1 LNGFLHIQQGE
12 NMVAGILL
20 GTIGGLGLFLFGMEL
35 TSGGLKK
42 MAGQKMKNIIRA
54 LTKKPVVGV
63 AVGTLVT
70 ILMQSSSATT
80 VMTVG
85 FVNAGLLTLR
95 QSLSVILG
103 ANIGTTFTAWL
114 ISGLAAFKIT
124 TYSMPAIGLGFLM
137 KILCRSQKARSV
149 GEVILGFGI
158 LFTGI
163 NFMKEAVA
171 PLQGSDGMRSALLWL
186 GQNPLLAI
194 LAGTVMTMV
203 LQCSAATIALVQILA
218 FEGVF
223 GSDWSI
229 VLRVAI
235 PYILG
240 DNIGTTITAQLAAIN
255 TSLAARRTAQAHTL
269 FNLIGVTYML
279 PLVWTGWYGRAVE
292 WLVPLELTKGTIMLH
307 IAIAHSLF
315 NVVNALIFLPM
326 LGVLETLA
334 VKTVPARAKD
344 IVTKPIIL
352 EKHLLSTPELALEQT
367 KREIVRMTKVAK
379 DAIQFAIEGLKE
391 NNIKKLLLAHKA
403 EDATDEFQYE
413 ITSYLTALS
422 KKTLS
427 DDVAVALPIL
437 LHSVNDLE
445 RIGDHAVN
453 ICQVAQRKIDQKLSF
468 SKNADEEIDVL
479 LGEINSMFDLILTS
493 LEKNDKA
500 AARASLSNENRL
512 NRMQVDFR
520 RHHVQRMT
528 NGISTPET
536 GLIFIDIVDNIEKVG
551 DHLTNIAQS
560 VIGGLQWDGI
570 EGNSLTGEYPVLK
583 G

>member
-1 LNGFLHIQQGE
+1 MIE
-12 NMVAGILL
+12 ILL
-20 GTIGGLGLFLFGMEL
+20 CMIGGLGLFLFGMEL
-35 TSGGLKK
+35 SSGGLKK

-54 LTKKPVVGV
+54 LTNKPIVGLV
-63 AVGTLVT
+63 IGMLVT

-114 ISGLAAFKIT
+114 ISGLAAFNISL
-124 TYSMPAIGLGFLM
+124 YAMPAIGIGFLM
-137 KILCRSQKARSV
+137 KLLCRTQKMRSI

-163 NFMKEAVA
+163 NFMKDAVE
-171 PLQGSDGMRSALLWL
+171 PLQGSDGMRRALLWL
-186 GQNPLLAI
+186 GQNPI
-194 LAGTVMTMV
+194 LAVLAGAAITMV

-218 FEGVF
+218 FEGIF
-223 GSDWSI
+223 GSDWSV

-240 DNIGTTITAQLAAIN
+240 DNIGTTITAQIAAIN

-269 FNLIGVTYML
+269 FNLVGVIYML

-315 NVVNALIFLPM
+315 NVVNAAVFLPM
-326 LGVLETLA
+326 LGVLEMLA
-334 VKTVPARAKD
+334 VKTVPARARD

-352 EKHLLSTPELALEQT
+352 ERHLLSTPELALEQT
-367 KREIVRMTKVAK
+367 KQEIVRMTRVAK
-379 DAIQFAIEGLKE
+379 DAIKLAIEGLKE
-391 NNIKKLLLAHKA
+391 NNVKKLFLAHKA
-403 EDATDEFQYE
+403 EETTDEFQYE

-422 KKTLS
+422 RKTLS
-427 DDVAVALPIL
+427 DEVSVALPIL

-453 ICQVAQRKIDQKLSF
+453 ICQIAQRKIDQKLSF
-468 SKNADEEIDVL
+468 SKNASDEIEIL
-479 LGEINSMFDLILTS
+479 QSEIESMFDLILTS

-500 AARASLSNENRL
+500 AAKASLSNENRL
-512 NRMQVDFR
+512 NRMQVEFR

-536 GLIFIDIVDNIEKVG
+536 GLIFIDIVDNVEKVG

-560 VIGGLQWDGI
+560 VIGGLQWAGI

>member
-1 LNGFLHIQQGE
+1 MTTEI
-12 NMVAGILL
+12 IL
-20 GTIGGLGLFLFGMEL
+20 GTIGGLGLFLFGMDL

-42 MAGQKMKNIIRA
+42 IAGQKMRNIIRA
-54 LTKKPVVGV
+54 LTRKPVVGV
-63 AVGTLVT
+63 VVGMLVT

-114 ISGLAAFKIT
+114 ISGVAAFKIT
-124 TYSMPAIGLGFLM
+124 TYAMPAIGIGFLM
-137 KILCRSQKARSV
+137 KILCKSQKTRSI

-163 NFMKEAVA
+163 NFMKDAVA
-171 PLQGSDGMRSALLWL
+171 PLQGSEGMRSALLWL
-186 GQNPLLAI
+186 GQNPILSV
-194 LAGTVMTMV
+194 LAGTMMTML

-235 PYILG
+235 PYVLG

-255 TSLAARRTAQAHTL
+255 TSLAARRTAQAHTI
-269 FNLIGVTYML
+269 FNLAGVIYML

-315 NVVNALIFLPM
+315 NVVNAAVFLPM
-326 LGVLETLA
+326 LKLLETLA
-334 VKTVPARAKD
+334 IKTVPARARD

-352 EKHLLSTPELALEQT
+352 ERHLLSTPELALEQT
-367 KREIVRMTKVAK
+367 KQEIVHMTKVAK
-379 DAIQFAIEGLKE
+379 DSIKLSIEGLKE
-391 NNIKKLLLAHKA
+391 NNIRKLLLAHKA
-403 EDATDEFQYE
+403 EEATDEFQYE

-422 KKTLS
+422 RKTLS
-427 DDVAVALPIL
+427 DEVSVALPIL
-437 LHSVNDLE
+437 LHTVNDLE

-453 ICQVAQRKIDQKLSF
+453 ICQIAQRKIDQKLSF
-468 SKNADEEIDVL
+468 SQDASGELEIL
-479 LGEINSMFDLILTS
+479 LSEISSMFDLILTA
-493 LEKNDKA
+493 LENNDKA
-500 AARASLSNENRL
+500 AAKASLSNENRL

-520 RHHVQRMT
+520 RNHVQRMT
-528 NGISTPET
+528 NGISTPEL

-560 VIGGLQWDGI
+560 VIGGLQWAGV
-570 EGNSLTGEYPVLK
+570 ESNSLTGVYPALD